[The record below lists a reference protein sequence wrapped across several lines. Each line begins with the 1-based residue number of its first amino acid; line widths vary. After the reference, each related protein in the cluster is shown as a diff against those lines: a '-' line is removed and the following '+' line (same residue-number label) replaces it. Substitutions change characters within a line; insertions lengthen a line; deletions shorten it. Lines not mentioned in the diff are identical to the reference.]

1 MTADEKTGLAAHGAA
16 ALGVWPTCKGDI
28 YGRDA
33 DVRASRRSGGI
44 GRVNQAPSGHAAA
57 PAISRCS
64 GGIGR
69 VNQAPS
75 GHAAAPAISRRSFL
89 GLTAAGLTAAGMLGA
104 HAFSPRRAQADEATF
119 VYGTTGYGPEMDDA
133 GLNPHA
139 NYSGWSCVRYG
150 VGETLFRLSD
160 AMEPEGWLAE
170 SWEFADD
177 THLRVT
183 LRPGVRFSSGREL
196 DAQAVKECLDDLMAT
211 HDRAPGDLQIESV
224 EAQGSEL
231 VIATSQPKPSLVNFL
246 CDPYAAVIDMQAGV
260 TAEGNVAGTGPY
272 VATSVSDSEVVLAAN
287 PDYWGGAVPCPGVDV
302 RAITDGDTLT
312 MALQAGTVHA
322 SYGLPYAS
330 YALFEGAG
338 YTVASCETSRVFF
351 AQANYASSVMQ
362 DAAVR
367 QALAMGIDKQGFVDV
382 LLGGRGA
389 VATGAFPASFAFG
402 GDAVSAPAYDPEAA
416 KQLLEQAGWVDSD
429 GDGVREKDGKRLHI
443 VWLTYPGR
451 VELPLLAESAQFSLG
466 EIGFEVEVQCTA
478 NHTSLRT
485 DTSAWDVYASALVT
499 APTGDPESFFAAT
512 CLTGAPKNFGGYTN
526 PELDALA
533 DELACEFDSDRRREL
548 AVQMQQAL
556 VDDGAFVFASHL
568 TMGIVSRPGVS
579 GMAAHPCDFYEV
591 SADLAL
597 G

>member
-1 MTADEKTGLAAHGAA
+1 MRGAA
-16 ALGVWPTCKGDI
+16 EPGVWFTRKEGECCQ
-28 YGRDA
+28 DA
-33 DVRASRRSGGI
+33 AAGASHCTGQ
-44 GRVNQAPSGHAAA
+44 VA
-57 PAISRCS
+57 PAISCS
-64 GGIGR
+64 SDNVALDASRSSRNGLAGISRSSGSAAR
-69 VNQAPS
+69 IGLHPS
-75 GHAAAPAISRRSFL
+75 ASAPAISRRSFL
-89 GLTAAGLTAAGMLGA
+89 TLAVGSLAAGALGV
-104 HAFSPRRAQADEATF
+104 HAFSSPHPALADDATF

-150 VGETLFRLSD
+150 VGETLFKLSD
-160 AMEPEGWLAE
+160 EMEPQPWLAE
-170 SWEFADD
+170 SWEFTDD
-177 THLRVT
+177 THLHVV
-183 LRPGVRFSSGREL
+183 LRSGVRFSSGREL

-211 HDRAPGDLQIESV
+211 HDRAPGDLEISSI
-224 EAQGSEL
+224 EAQGLEL
-231 VIATSQPKPSLVNFL
+231 TIATERPKPSLVNFL
-246 CDPYAAVIDMQAGV
+246 CDPYAAIIDMQTGV
-260 TAEGNVAGTGPY
+260 TVEGNVAGTGPY
-272 VATSVSDSEVVLAAN
+272 VATSVSDTQVTLSAN
-287 PDYWGGAVPCPGVDV
+287 PDYWGGAVPCTNVDV

-312 MALQAGTVHA
+312 MALQAGQVHA

-389 VATGAFPASFAFG
+389 VATGAFPASFSFG
-402 GDAVSAPAYDPEAA
+402 GDAVTAPTYDPEAA

-429 GDGVREKDGKRLHI
+429 GDGVREKDGQRLHI

-451 VELPLLAESAQFSLG
+451 VELPLLAESAQYSLG
-466 EIGFEVEVQCTA
+466 QIGFEVEVQCTA
-478 NHTSLRT
+478 NHTSLRA

-512 CLTGAPKNFGGYTN
+512 CLTDAPKNFGGYAN

-533 DELACEFDSDRRREL
+533 EELASEFDADRRCEL

-591 SADLAL
+591 TSDLTL
-597 G
+597 S

>member
-1 MTADEKTGLAAHGAA
+1 MTGGTGSRAHGAQTPSQSATLSRRGLLGLAAGM
-16 ALGVWPTCKGDI
+16 
-28 YGRDA
+28 
-33 DVRASRRSGGI
+33 
-44 GRVNQAPSGHAAA
+44 
-57 PAISRCS
+57 
-64 GGIGR
+64 
-69 VNQAPS
+69 
-75 GHAAAPAISRRSFL
+75 
-89 GLTAAGLTAAGMLGA
+89 AGMLALGQKGLPC
-104 HAFSPRRAQADEATF
+104 AFSPCQALADGAMF

-139 NYSGWSCVRYG
+139 NYSGWSCLRYG
-150 VGETLFRLSD
+150 VGETLFKLSD
-160 AMEPEGWLAE
+160 AMEPGAWLAE
-170 SWEFADD
+170 SWEFTDE
-177 THLRVT
+177 THLRIE
-183 LRPGVRFSSGREL
+183 LRSGVRFSSGREL
-196 DAQAVKECLDDLMAT
+196 DAQAVKECLEDLMAS
-211 HDRAPGDLQIESV
+211 HDRAPGDLQIASI
-224 EAQGSEL
+224 EAQDLEL
-231 VIATSQPKPSLVNFL
+231 TIATSQPKPSLVNFL
-246 CDPYAAVIDMQAGV
+246 CEPYAAIIDMQAGV
-260 TAEGNVAGTGPY
+260 TPEGNVAGTGPY
-272 VATSVSDSEVVLAAN
+272 VTTSVSDSEIVLAAN
-287 PDYWGGAVPCPGVDV
+287 ADYWGGAVPCPNVDV

-351 AQANYASSVMQ
+351 AQANYASPVMA

-389 VATGAFPASFAFG
+389 VASGAFPASFFFG
-402 GDAVSAPAYDPEAA
+402 GDAVAAPAYDPEAA

-429 GDGVREKDGKRLHI
+429 GDGVREKDGQRLHI

-485 DTSAWDVYASALVT
+485 DASAWDVYASALVT
-499 APTGDPESFFAAT
+499 APVGDPESFFAAT

-533 DELACEFDSDRRREL
+533 AELACEFDVQRRAEL
-548 AVQMQQAL
+548 AVQMQQTI
-556 VDDGAFVFASHL
+556 VDDGGFVFASHL

-579 GMAAHPCDFYEV
+579 GMAAHPCDYYEV
-591 SADLAL
+591 TSDLTVA
-597 G
+597 